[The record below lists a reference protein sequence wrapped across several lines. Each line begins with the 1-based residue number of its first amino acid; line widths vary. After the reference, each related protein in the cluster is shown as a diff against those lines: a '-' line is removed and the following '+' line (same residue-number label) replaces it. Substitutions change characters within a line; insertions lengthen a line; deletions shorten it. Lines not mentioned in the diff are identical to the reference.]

1 MPVRS
6 ARDDDYEFIS
16 VLDASLHAEG
26 VEYPYA
32 EPTFARLFK
41 QSTSRRNF
49 QSRNHVNNDPDWDTR
64 FYIVETSSR
73 VRAGFAVTSN
83 WVSTDDLSRNAGLTH
98 RDIRLWFV
106 GVLDKF
112 RGFGLGQYAI
122 QHIIDEPR
130 PNNELGSQF
139 GIYETKLAVRLS
151 KNFVQ
156 SSDLLEN
163 YFDFDPHHS
172 RGNMHILTRPIWRN
186 AREETAIQP
195 MLLA

>member
-16 VLDASLHAEG
+16 ALDAALHTEG
-26 VEYPYA
+26 GEYPYP
-32 EPTFARLFK
+32 EPTFARLFTK
-41 QSTSRRNF
+41 RSFRIDGL
-49 QSRNHVNNDPDWDTR
+49 SRNPTDNKPDWDTR
-64 FYIVETSSR
+64 FYIIETKNH
-73 VRAGFAVTSN
+73 VRAGFAVSSN
-83 WVSTDDLSRNAGLTH
+83 WISSDELSREAGLTH

-106 GVLDKF
+106 GVLSKF
-112 RGFGLGQYAI
+112 RGVGLGQDAI

-139 GIYETKLAVRLS
+139 GTYKTRLAVRLP
-151 KNFVQ
+151 KNFVR

-172 RGNMHILTRPIWRN
+172 RGDMHILTCPIWRN